1 MKTHPHIE
9 SRNGKKTLIVNGK
22 PFIMLAGEV
31 HNSNSSSLAYM
42 EQIWAQAKTLG
53 MNCLLLPVTWELTE
67 PEEGVFDFFLVQGLI
82 EQARRFEMKIGFLWF
97 GAWKN
102 AQCYYAPEWV
112 KRDLNRFRR
121 AQVIKGR
128 NFYRNKKFYD
138 MPYTT
143 LSYLCPET
151 RAADAR
157 AFAKLMAFIR
167 EIDGEENTVIT
178 VQVENET
185 GLMGAVRENSD
196 EADALFAEP
205 VPQDFADHMRS
216 HTDTMVENVRQAV
229 EQGAPSGSWAEVFGD
244 AAEEI
249 FSAYHVASYVNA
261 VAEAGKKAYPLPL
274 SANCWLNKAGEGPGT
289 YPSGGPVSRMME
301 VWHHCAPNID
311 IIAPDIYV
319 PNFVE
324 VCDEYTR
331 RNNPLYI
338 PECATHSYAGPRAIL
353 CVGHY
358 HAMCYSPFG
367 FEDMGKPFTNNQ
379 MYLFGADVTDPALK
393 TPQNVEEY
401 GKINR
406 FLQSMMPLLTEKY
419 GTDDLQAASSE
430 AGAVASFRMGS
441 YQINAI
447 FDSPLMGRKDG
458 ACLVLKENE
467 DTFYLLVHAAA
478 LQFLSADP
486 MHPSLDILVLE
497 EGQFVDGQ
505 WVRGRRLNGDE
516 AVLTSFDAPTL
527 LKAKLFAYD

>member
-1 MKTHPHIE
+1 MTSYPHIDVQ
-9 SRNGKKTLIVNGK
+9 NGKKVLMVNNK

-31 HNSNSSSLAYM
+31 HNSNSSSLSYM
-42 EQIWAQAKTLG
+42 EQVWQQAKDLG

-67 PEEGVFDFFLVQGLI
+67 PEEGTFDFSLVSGLI
-82 EQARRFEMKIGFLWF
+82 AQARRHDMKISFLWF

-112 KRDLNRFRR
+112 KKDLNRFKR
-121 AQVIKGR
+121 AQVVKGR
-128 NFYRNKKFYD
+128 NFIRDKDFYN

-143 LSYLCPET
+143 LSYLCEET
-151 RAADAR
+151 RNADAR
-157 AFAKLMAFIR
+157 AFAALMSYIR
-167 EIDGEENTVIT
+167 EIDGEENTVVS

-185 GLMGAVRENSD
+185 GLMGSARENSD
-196 EADALFAEP
+196 EADKLFTES
-205 VPQDFADHMRS
+205 VPQDFADYMRR
-216 HTDTMVENVRQAV
+216 HTETMVADVRAAV
-229 EQGAPSGSWAEVFGD
+229 QQGAMRGSWQEVFGET
-244 AAEEI
+244 AEEI

-274 SANCWLNKAGEGPGT
+274 SANCWLNKAGEKPGT

-301 VWHHCAPNID
+301 VWHYCAPNID

-338 PECATHSYAGPRAIL
+338 PECATHSYAGPRAIF

-367 FEDMGKPFTNNQ
+367 FEDMGKPFTNSQ
-379 MYLFGADVTDPALK
+379 MYLFGADVTDPALS
-393 TPQNVEEY
+393 TPQNVAEY
-401 GKINR
+401 KAINLA
-406 FLQSMMPLLTEKY
+406 LQSMMPMLTEKY
-419 GTDDLQAASSE
+419 GTNDLQAASSE
-430 AGAVASFRMGS
+430 TGSVAAFSMGT

-447 FDSPLMGRKDG
+447 FESPLMARKDG
-458 ACLVLKENE
+458 ACLVLKESK
-467 DTFYLLVHAAA
+467 DTFYLLVHAVT

-486 MHPSLDILVLE
+486 SQPSLDILALE
-497 EGQFVDGQ
+497 EGAFVDGK
-505 WVRGRRLNGDE
+505 WVRGRRFNGDE
-516 AVLTSFDAPTL
+516 VVLTSYDAPTL
-527 LKAKLFAYD
+527 LKVKLFAYD